1 MKKRMITMPNLE
13 DFEIPAN
20 INAQLNET
28 LGIEEEEITDTYT
41 PIYKMYGEGK
51 IPVSKAEGKL
61 WHTRQKQA
69 LKVMEDVTDQW
80 DLTYKYFN
88 ADQID
93 FNDRGE
99 VEFRNSAKLRKT
111 HKNSQNL
118 VWCNNV
124 SLLPAL
130 YSQDPTIEI
139 TNNKDKDETSQKQ
152 ATMLERLLNV
162 LLKKRTAPGL
172 HIKQKARKGIL
183 NALLTNRGILK
194 IGWTF
199 QINSTEQAMKE
210 MEVIT
215 QQLVNAKDTKEIK
228 ELEGKLQALEELVNF
243 SQKEGPYVKHVRP
256 YDIIIDPNA
265 LEQDGTDADWIM
277 EREWIPTE
285 YLKAKFGHQTEDDE
299 EVKSIYAP
307 EAVLPVG
314 NKDRAD
320 DDSDVL
326 SNIDDEQAF
335 NTYGFDNAENYK
347 RSCLTECF
355 WVWDKIKHRVY
366 LFSNA
371 SWEYPIWVWEDP
383 YMLEEFYP
391 YYILNFHENPNSTL
405 CKGETSYYL
414 DQQDT
419 INMINDQM
427 QKMRDFGFN
436 HYIFDTNSGIDKND
450 IQKWANGS
458 NKILG
463 VKLPPNKKWE
473 DILFNGQIPAD
484 KAQQLYDK
492 TDVINTIDMITG
504 TDATT
509 RTGEYKTNTTNFAIQ
524 SYMAGKTI
532 KLDDKRD
539 AIETWLGHVGWGIA
553 QLCLQFMEKDQV
565 ESLIGVGNADL
576 WENIDAQ
583 FIPIKFSLQCVGGS
597 TLKPTSD
604 MKKQQALQ
612 IAQVLGQFAS
622 ASPYV
627 VIIML
632 QILQRALDEV
642 VVKEEDIEMIKNSIL
657 QQMQA
662 QQMQAQQ
669 QAALQDAQADKAEA
683 EALQSEAQT
692 AQMMTQPSP
701 EQQLLTQL
709 QQNNGEF

>member
-1 MKKRMITMPNLE
+1 MPNLE

-28 LGIEEEEITDTYT
+28 LGIEEEEVTDTYT

-69 LKVMEDVTDQW
+69 LKVMQDVTDQW

-99 VEFRNSAKLRKT
+99 IEFRNSAKLRKT

-139 TNNKDKDETSQKQ
+139 TNNKDKDEISQKQ

-199 QINSTEQAMKE
+199 QIDSTEQAMKE

-285 YLKAKFGHQTEDDE
+285 YLKAKFGHQTDDDE

-320 DDSDVL
+320 DDSDIL

-335 NTYGFDNAENYK
+335 STYGFDNAENYK

-458 NKILG
+458 SKILG
-463 VKLPPNKKWE
+463 VKLPPNRKWE

-539 AIETWLGHVGWGIA
+539 AIETWLGQVGWGIA
-553 QLCLQFMEKDQV
+553 QLCLQFMEKEQV

-683 EALQSEAQT
+683 DALQSEAQT

>member
-1 MKKRMITMPNLE
+1 MMTE
-13 DFEIPAN
+13 DDLLDIPEN

-28 LGIEEEEITDTYT
+28 LGIEEEKVEEYQ
-41 PIYKMYGEGK
+41 PLYRMYGESK
-51 IPVSKAEGKL
+51 IPVSKAECKL

-118 VWCNNV
+118 VWCNNI
-124 SLLPAL
+124 SLIPSL
-130 YSQDPTIEI
+130 YSQDPSIEV
-139 TNNKDKDETSQKQ
+139 TNNKDKDELAEKQ
-152 ATMLERLLNV
+152 ATMIERLVNV
-162 LLKKRTAPGL
+162 LFKKRTTPGL
-172 HIKQKARKGIL
+172 HIKKKARKGIL

-199 QINSTEQAMKE
+199 QIESTDQALQE
-210 MEVIT
+210 MQMLA
-215 QQLVNAKDTKEIK
+215 QQLSEAKDTNEIK
-228 ELEGKLQALEELVNF
+228 ELEGKIQALEELVNY

-256 YDIIIDPNA
+256 MDLIIDPNA

-285 YLKAKFGHQTEDDE
+285 YLKAKFGLETDDDGQT
-299 EVKSIYAP
+299 KSVYAP
-307 EAVLPVG
+307 DVVLPVG

-320 DDSDVL
+320 DDTDIL
-326 SNIDDEQAF
+326 SNINDEDAF

-347 RSCLTECF
+347 RSCLTECY
-355 WVWDKIKHRVY
+355 WVWDRLKKRVY
-366 LFSNA
+366 LFSNS
-371 SWEYPIWVWEDP
+371 SWEYPIWVWEDM
-383 YMLEEFYP
+383 YNLEEFFP
-391 YYILNFHENPNSTL
+391 YYVLNFYENPNSAL

-427 QKMRDFGFN
+427 QKMREFGFN
-436 HYIFDTNSGIDKND
+436 HFLFDTNSGIDKND
-450 IQKWANGS
+450 IQKWANGG
-458 NKILG
+458 NNILG

-473 DILFNGQIPAD
+473 DVLFNGQLPSD
-484 KAQQLYDK
+484 KTQQLYDK
-492 TDVINTIDMITG
+492 TDIITTIDMITG

-524 SYMAGKTI
+524 SYMAGKTV

-539 AIETWLGHVGWGIA
+539 AIETWLGQVGWGIA
-553 QLCLQFMEKDQV
+553 QLCLQFMSKEQV
-565 ESLIGVGNADL
+565 ESLLGIGNADG
-576 WENIDAQ
+576 WENVDAQ
-583 FIPIKFSLQCVGGS
+583 FIPLQFSLQCVGGS
-597 TLKPTSD
+597 TMKPTSD
-604 MKKQQALQ
+604 FKKQEALQ
-612 IAQVLGQFAS
+612 ISQVLGQFAS

-627 VIIML
+627 VIVML
-632 QILQRALDEV
+632 QVLQRALDEV

-683 EALQSEAQT
+683 DALQSEAQT

-701 EQQLLTQL
+701 EEQLLTQI
-709 QQNNGEF
+709 

>member
-1 MKKRMITMPNLE
+1 MPNLE

-28 LGIEEEEITDTYT
+28 LGIEEEEVTDTYT

-210 MEVIT
+210 MKIIT

-285 YLKAKFGHQTEDDE
+285 YLKAKFGHQAEDDE

-320 DDSDVL
+320 DDSDIL

-539 AIETWLGHVGWGIA
+539 AIETWLGQVGWGIA
-553 QLCLQFMEKDQV
+553 QLCLQFMEKEQV

>member
-1 MKKRMITMPNLE
+1 MPNLE

>member
-1 MKKRMITMPNLE
+1 MPNLE

-28 LGIEEEEITDTYT
+28 LGIEEEVTETYT

-210 MEVIT
+210 MEIIT

-243 SQKEGPYVKHVRP
+243 SQKEGPYIKHVRP

-285 YLKAKFGHQTEDDE
+285 YLKAKFGQQTDDDE

-307 EAVLPVG
+307 EAVLPIE

-320 DDSDVL
+320 DDNDVIT
-326 SNIDDEQAF
+326 NINDEQAF

-366 LFSNA
+366 LFSNS

-492 TDVINTIDMITG
+492 TDIINTIDMITG

-539 AIETWLGHVGWGIA
+539 AIETWLGQVGWGIA
-553 QLCLQFMEKDQV
+553 QLCLQFMDKEQV

>member
-1 MKKRMITMPNLE
+1 MMTE
-13 DFEIPAN
+13 DDLLDIPEN

-28 LGIEEEEITDTYT
+28 LGIEEEKVEEYQ
-41 PIYKMYGEGK
+41 PLYRMYGESK
-51 IPVSKAEGKL
+51 IPVSKAECKL

-99 VEFRNSAKLRKT
+99 VEFKNSAKLRNT

-118 VWCNNV
+118 VWCNNI
-124 SLLPAL
+124 SLIPSL
-130 YSQDPTIEI
+130 YSQDPSIEV
-139 TNNKDKDETSQKQ
+139 TNNKDKDELAEKQ
-152 ATMLERLLNV
+152 ATMIERLVNV
-162 LLKKRTAPGL
+162 LFKKRTAPGL
-172 HIKQKARKGIL
+172 HIKKKARKGIL
-183 NALLTNRGILK
+183 NTLLTNRGILK

-199 QINSTEQAMKE
+199 QIESTDQALQE
-210 MEVIT
+210 M
-215 QQLVNAKDTKEIK
+215 QMLAKQLSEAKDTNEIK
-228 ELEGKLQALEELVNF
+228 ELEGKIQALEELVNY

-256 YDIIIDPNA
+256 MDLIIDPNA

-285 YLKAKFGHQTEDDE
+285 YLKAKFGLETDDDGQT
-299 EVKSIYAP
+299 KSVYAP
-307 EAVLPVG
+307 DVVLPVG

-320 DDSDVL
+320 DDTDVL
-326 SNIDDEQAF
+326 SNINDEDAF

-347 RSCLTECF
+347 RSCLTECY
-355 WVWDKIKHRVY
+355 WVWDRLKKRVY
-366 LFSNA
+366 LFSNS
-371 SWEYPIWVWEDP
+371 SWEYPIWVWEDM
-383 YMLEEFYP
+383 YNLEEFFP
-391 YYILNFHENPNSTL
+391 YYVLNFYENPNSAL

-427 QKMRDFGFN
+427 QKMREFGFN
-436 HYIFDTNSGIDKND
+436 HFLFDTNSGIDKND
-450 IQKWANGS
+450 IQKWANGG
-458 NKILG
+458 NNILG

-473 DILFNGQIPAD
+473 DVLFNGQLPSD
-484 KAQQLYDK
+484 KTQQLYDK
-492 TDVINTIDMITG
+492 TDIITTIDMITG

-524 SYMAGKTI
+524 SYMAGKTV

-539 AIETWLGHVGWGIA
+539 AIETWLGQVGWGIA
-553 QLCLQFMEKDQV
+553 QLCLQFMKKDQV
-565 ESLIGVGNADL
+565 ESLLGVGNADG
-576 WENIDAQ
+576 WENVDAQ
-583 FIPIKFSLQCVGGS
+583 FIPLQFSLQCVGGS
-597 TLKPTSD
+597 TMKPTSD
-604 MKKQQALQ
+604 FKKQEALQ
-612 IAQVLGQFAS
+612 ISQVLGQFAS

-627 VIIML
+627 VIVML
-632 QILQRALDEV
+632 QVLQRALDEV

-683 EALQSEAQT
+683 DALQSKAQT

-701 EQQLLTQL
+701 EEQILTQI
-709 QQNNGEF
+709 